1 MTKNEKI
8 RLILRQLNGEAN
20 KKEKEAFSQWLL
32 AKAENLDLY
41 AWIKKLWEMPM
52 NRQLNFD
59 MAKAEARINKIIHK
73 KEKKIRLWKHGQ
85 KIAAFLIL
93 LITIG
98 TFVYHRSGEKPITG
112 NETAIS
118 NRITKTSEPGEQLR
132 VTLPDGSIV
141 LLNAGSSIQ
150 FPEKFEGK
158 SRQVILSGEAFFK
171 VTKDAEHPFM
181 VESNRI
187 TTTVLGTSFNIKAFK
202 QGNVTVTVATGKV
215 KVGSRSDDQAAELLL
230 LPNEQATY
238 DKHEKQFRKAE
249 VFAQNYYAW
258 TEGTIRFNNDSLE
271 EVIKILERWYNIHIR
286 LEGTGNEKIRV
297 NGSYKD
303 KKLYSILDGL
313 SYIYGLNYR
322 YENGQTIV
330 ISIKTNN

>member
-1 MTKNEKI
+1 M
-8 RLILRQLNGEAN
+8 ILRQLNGEAN

-41 AWIKKLWEMPM
+41 AGIKKLWEMPM

-59 MAKAEARINKIIHK
+59 TTKAETRINQIIHK
-73 KEKKIRLWKHGQ
+73 KEKKIRFWEHGQ

-112 NETAIS
+112 KETAIS
-118 NRITKTSEPGEQLR
+118 NQITKTSGPGEQLR

-150 FPEKFEGK
+150 FPEKFEEK
-158 SRQVILSGEAFFK
+158 SRQVTLSGEAFFK
-171 VTKDAEHPFM
+171 VAKDAEHPFI

-215 KVGSRSDDQAAELLL
+215 KVESRSDDQAAELLL

-249 VFAQNYYAW
+249 VFAQNYFAW
-258 TEGTIRFNNDSLE
+258 TEGTIRFNDDSLE
-271 EVIKILERWYNIHIR
+271 EVVKVLERWYNVRIK
-286 LEGTGNEKIRV
+286 LSGSTGRKIRV
-297 NGSYKD
+297 SGSYKD
-303 KKLYSILDGL
+303 KKLYIILDGL
-313 SYIYGLNYR
+313 SFMYNLHYR
-322 YENGQTIV
+322 YEKDDTI
-330 ISIKTNN
+330 IINIKTS

>member
-32 AKAENLDLY
+32 AKAGNLDLY
-41 AWIKKLWEMPM
+41 AGIKKLWEMPM

-59 MAKAEARINKIIHK
+59 TTKAETRINQIIHK
-73 KEKKIRLWKHGQ
+73 KEKKIHLWEHGQ

-98 TFVYHRSGEKPITG
+98 TFVYHRSREKPITG

-118 NRITKTSEPGEQLR
+118 NQITKTSGSGEQLR

-150 FPEKFEGK
+150 FPEKFEEK
-158 SRQVILSGEAFFK
+158 SRQVTLSGEAFFK
-171 VTKDAEHPFM
+171 VTKNADHPFI
-181 VESNRI
+181 VESNQI

-215 KVGSRSDDQAAELLL
+215 KVEKNTGKNRSKQFLM
-230 LPNEQATY
+230 PNEQVTY
-238 DKHEKQFRKAE
+238 NEKEKRFQKTE
-249 VFAQNYYAW
+249 VVALNYYAW

-286 LEGTGNEKIRV
+286 LEGPGNRKIRV

-322 YENGQTIV
+322 YENDQTIV
-330 ISIKTNN
+330 ISIITN